1 MNDQTAMRLDKWLWC
16 ARFFKTRGRAAS
28 AIKGGKVKVDGQRPK
43 PAKTIAPGA
52 ELIVRRGPY
61 EYHIEVNA
69 LSHQRLGASAAAEL
83 YTESAASRAAREQL
97 AAQIKAEATSQPR
110 PPRRPTKRER
120 RQIIHFNQKNS
131 LPD

>member
-1 MNDQTAMRLDKWLWC
+1 MNEQATMRLDKWLWC

-43 PAKTIAPGA
+43 PAKTITPGA
-52 ELIVRRGPY
+52 ALSIRRGAY
-61 EYHIEVNA
+61 EYHVEVNA

-83 YTESAASRAAREQL
+83 YTETPASREAREQL
-97 AAQIKAEATSQPR
+97 AAQLKAEAASQPR